1 MSFRPHRTSEAG
13 RYRQRRVLAR
23 ASVLVG
29 LTWTLAGAAL
39 ISTTATA
46 GLTSHLPDIEF
57 RRSTMIEA
65 LRVTIT
71 PPRLASLPMIGEH
84 PETRSESGM
93 RSASRLLPHIR
104 KVDLS
109 RERIP
114 TRQPGQPL
122 LFVDDALLIPGQKL
136 DPVLNLARAS
146 HLLTIRMTRFEGRTP
161 LRATGAT
168 TPVESPVPGIS
179 RAALTLTRPDG
190 STPPVSRAVALAS
203 VTPAPMEPE
212 IIQAAS
218 LRIPSIA
225 LINTA
230 PQPSAPTTSYA
241 IRLPQ
246 LDLSDPQT
254 AKREM
259 KCLAEA
265 VYFEARSE
273 PEAGQAAVAQ
283 VVINRA
289 KSGLYPTSICGVVYQ
304 NRHRYK
310 ACQFTFACEGK
321 ALTIREPEAW
331 DRASRIAQEVLE
343 GNRYLQAVG
352 SSTHYHAD
360 YVSPYWSRKLKRT
373 DRIGRHI
380 FYKLRPGQT

>member
-1 MSFRPHRTSEAG
+1 MSFRPHRSSEAG

-84 PETRSESGM
+84 PQTRSESGM

-331 DRASRIAQEVLE
+331 ERASRIAQEVLE

>member
-1 MSFRPHRTSEAG
+1 MSFGPHRTSEAG

-84 PETRSESGM
+84 PETRSELGM

-230 PQPSAPTTSYA
+230 PQSWAPVTSYA

-321 ALTIREPEAW
+321 ALTIREPDAW
-331 DRASRIAQEVLE
+331 ERASRIAQEVLE